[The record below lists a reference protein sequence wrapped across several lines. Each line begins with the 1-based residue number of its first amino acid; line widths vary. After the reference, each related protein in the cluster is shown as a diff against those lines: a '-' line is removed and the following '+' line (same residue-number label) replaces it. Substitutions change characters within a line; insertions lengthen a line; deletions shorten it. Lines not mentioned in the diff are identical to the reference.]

1 MKVLHLIGGGD
12 VGGAKVHVLSLVKEL
27 SKYIDVKIISFRPGI
42 FADEAREMGINI
54 EVVKTGNPIA
64 DIKKVVSIIRE
75 EGYQI
80 VHSHGAK
87 ANMFALIAKRIAHLP
102 AVTTVHSDYR
112 LDYMHS
118 TVKRLTFG
126 SINAIAL
133 RFMDYYIG
141 VSSNFKQMLIKRKFN
156 PDKIFT
162 LYNGMD
168 FNKPLNY
175 YSREEFSRK
184 HNLNL
189 KEADIVVGIAARLYP
204 VKGISTL
211 IKAAAIVLK
220 KNPSVKFVIG
230 GDGEDRKFL
239 ENLALKLGVTDN
251 VFFLGWLDDP
261 YELANSV
268 DISVLTS
275 ISESFPYSILEG
287 ARFRKATISSNVGGI
302 PDLIENGVNG
312 YLFNPNDHEALAE
325 KILELAA
332 DPDKRNIMGEK
343 IYQKAS
349 TLFSLENMC
358 KTQLDIYNGILK
370 AEAAKD
376 KPGPNYDVIISGYY
390 GFNNI
395 GDDAMLM
402 AIINNLR
409 MYNES
414 LKIIVLSKNPMETR
428 SMYWVNSINRVNI
441 FNVFMAMRNA
451 RLFIYGGGNIIQ
463 DNTSTRSL
471 LYYLGT
477 ILLAKLMKL
486 KVMFY
491 ANGIGPLNK
500 INNKNLTRKILN
512 QVDVITLRE
521 KLSLCE
527 LESLNINRPNIVLT
541 ADPALTVEPGPLSDV
556 DEIFKKEGIDCQG
569 PFIGFS
575 VRRWQGYEKYEKVIA
590 QAADYALEKYGLTP
604 LFIPMHYPDD
614 IYEIEKVVSLMK
626 GKGYIIR
633 NKYTVPQ
640 TLGIISRTQL
650 LIGMRLHALI
660 FAASLGIPLIGL
672 VYEPKIEGFLQYV
685 DQVSAGH
692 VKDLEYDKLKALIDQ
707 VWNNRAKISDKLKS
721 DIFDL
726 KQKALENAKIAVNL
740 VNGNTHG

>member
-27 SKYIDVKIISFRPGI
+27 SKYIDVKIVSFRPGV

-54 EVVKTGNPIA
+54 EVVKTGNFIA
-64 DIKKVVSIIRE
+64 DIKRVVSIIKQ

-87 ANMFALIAKRIAHLP
+87 ANMFALMAKRFARLP
-102 AVTTVHSDYR
+102 TVTTVHSDYR

-118 TVKRLTFG
+118 TIKKLTFG
-126 SINAIAL
+126 SMNAIAL
-133 RFMDYYIG
+133 RFIDYYIG
-141 VSSNFKQMLIKRKFN
+141 VSSNFKQMLIRRKFN

-168 FNKPLNY
+168 FKKPLKH

-184 HNLNL
+184 YNLNL
-189 KEADIVVGIAARLYP
+189 KDTDIVVGIAARLYP

-211 IKAAAIVLK
+211 IKAAAIVVK

-230 GDGEDRKFL
+230 GDGEERKSL
-239 ENLALKLGVTDN
+239 EHLAVKLGVTDN
-251 VFFLGWLDDP
+251 VFFLGWLNDP

-287 ARFRKATISSNVGGI
+287 ARFGKATISSNVGGI

-312 YLFNPNDHEALAE
+312 YLFNPNDHETLAE
-325 KILELAA
+325 KILELAS
-332 DPDKRNIMGEK
+332 DPEKRNRMGEK
-343 IYQKAS
+343 LYQKAS

-358 KTQLDIYNGILK
+358 KTQLDIYNSILK

-409 MYNES
+409 MYNEN

-428 SMYWVNSINRVNI
+428 LMYWVNSISRVNL
-441 FNVFMAMRNA
+441 FHVFMAMRSA
-451 RLFIYGGGNIIQ
+451 SLFIYGGGNIIQ

-477 ILLAKLMKL
+477 IWLAKMMKL

-491 ANGIGPLNK
+491 ANGIGPLIKNT
-500 INNKNLTRKILN
+500 NKNLTRKILN

-521 KLSLCE
+521 KLSLHE
-527 LESLNINRPNIVLT
+527 LESLNIDKPNIILT
-541 ADPALTVEPGPLSDV
+541 ADPALTVEPVPLSSV

-575 VRRWQGYEKYEKVIA
+575 VRKWQGYERYEKVIA
-590 QAADYALEKYGLTP
+590 QVADYVIEKYGLTP

-614 IYEIEKVVSLMK
+614 IYEIERVVSLMK

-640 TLGIISRTQL
+640 TLGIISRVEM

-660 FAASLGIPLIGL
+660 FAASQGIPLIGL
-672 VYEPKIEGFLQYV
+672 VYEPKIEGFLQYIG
-685 DQVSAGH
+685 QASAGH
-692 VKDLEYDKLKALIDQ
+692 VKDLEYDKLRVMIDQ
-707 VWNNRAKISDKLKS
+707 VWNNRMQISDKLKN
-721 DIFDL
+721 DIVEL
-726 KQKALENAKIAVNL
+726 KQKALENAEIAVNL
-740 VNGNTHG
+740 VNGNTQS

>member
-27 SKYIDVKIISFRPGI
+27 SKYIDVKIVSFRPGV

-54 EVVKTGNPIA
+54 EVVKTGNFIA
-64 DIKKVVSIIRE
+64 DIKRVVNIIKQ

-87 ANMFALIAKRIAHLP
+87 ANMFALMAKRFARLP
-102 AVTTVHSDYR
+102 TVTTVHSDYR

-118 TVKRLTFG
+118 LVKRMTFG
-126 SINAIAL
+126 SMNAIAL
-133 RFMDYYIG
+133 RFIDYYIG
-141 VSSNFKQMLIKRKFN
+141 VSSNFKQMLIRRKFN

-168 FNKPLNY
+168 FKKPLKH

-184 HNLNL
+184 YNLNL
-189 KEADIVVGIAARLYP
+189 KDTDIVVGIAARLYP

-211 IKAAAIVLK
+211 IKAAAIVVR

-230 GDGEDRKFL
+230 GDGEERKSL
-239 ENLALKLGVTDN
+239 EHLALKLGVTDN
-251 VFFLGWLDDP
+251 VFFLGWLNDP

-287 ARFRKATISSNVGGI
+287 ARFGKATISSNVGGI

-325 KILELAA
+325 KILELAS
-332 DPDKRNIMGEK
+332 DPDKRNSMGEK
-343 IYQKAS
+343 LYQKAS

-358 KTQLDIYNGILK
+358 KTQLDIYKGILK
-370 AEAAKD
+370 AEAAKN
-376 KPGPNYDVIISGYY
+376 KSGPSYDVIISGYY

-409 MYNES
+409 MYNEN
-414 LKIIVLSKNPMETR
+414 LKIIVLSKNPIETR
-428 SMYWVNSINRVNI
+428 SMYWVNSISRENL
-441 FNVFMAMRNA
+441 FHVFTAMRSA

-477 ILLAKLMKL
+477 IWLAKMMKL

-500 INNKNLTRKILN
+500 NNNKNLTRKILN

-521 KLSLCE
+521 KLSLHE
-527 LESLNINRPNIVLT
+527 LESLNIDKPNIILT
-541 ADPALTVEPGPLSDV
+541 ADPALTLEPGSQSDV
-556 DEIFKKEGIDCQG
+556 DEIFKKEGIDCRG
-569 PFIGFS
+569 PFVGFS
-575 VRRWQGYEKYEKVIA
+575 VRKWQGHEKYEKAIA
-590 QAADYALEKYGLTP
+590 KAADYVIEKYGLTP

-614 IYEIEKVVSLMK
+614 IYEIERVVSLMK

-640 TLGIISRTQL
+640 TLGIISRVEM

-660 FAASLGIPLIGL
+660 FAASQGIPLIGL

-685 DQVSAGH
+685 EQASAGH
-692 VKDLEYDKLKALIDQ
+692 VKDLEYDKLRALIDQ
-707 VWNNRAKISDKLKS
+707 VWNNRVQVSDKLKN
-721 DIFDL
+721 DIVEL

-740 VNGNTHG
+740 VNGNTQS